1 MSYRK
6 SVTKYVLAAALV
18 GGVTLF
24 LWFLRDELT
33 LANFS
38 LVYLLSILVSAIYQ
52 GTGPSLVAAVI
63 SFLCFNFFLVKPL
76 YTFLV
81 ADPHELLDL
90 VIYFAV
96 AILTGQLAAQVRRQ
110 ADNARQRVYEQD
122 ILYKL
127 SSTFNQLTDR
137 ESVYQALKSIL
148 KMDLLAQDVDILPG
162 KIETSSSAQN
172 ELYLLLHTEHD
183 IYGTLRVTFDQPP
196 TSSLIRL
203 ITASSAQASAALERI
218 ELNERAR
225 KAHSYQEADRLKTAL
240 LHSVSHDLR
249 TPITIIKT
257 SASNLLELHA
267 KLTEAERI
275 EISRTIENEA
285 DHLNKMVGNL
295 LDISRLKAGALKIND
310 AWNDLEEVVGDV
322 AARTWQLTHRER
334 IQMRFPDRMPL
345 VRFDYGLMLQALSN
359 LVENSLRYEPADSKI
374 EIVGSFQGGEARVS
388 IINHGPNL
396 LPEERELIWEPFYR
410 GREGN
415 IGLGMAIAR
424 GIIEAHKGRL
434 WVEDTIGGGVTFIF
448 SLPVVEDIDLDQD
461 PHCR

>member
-1 MSYRK
+1 
-6 SVTKYVLAAALV
+6 
-18 GGVTLF
+18 
-24 LWFLRDELT
+24 
-33 LANFS
+33 
-38 LVYLLSILVSAIYQ
+38 
-52 GTGPSLVAAVI
+52 
-63 SFLCFNFFLVKPL
+63 
-76 YTFLV
+76 
-81 ADPHELLDL
+81 
-90 VIYFAV
+90 
-96 AILTGQLAAQVRRQ
+96 
-110 ADNARQRVYEQD
+110 
-122 ILYKL
+122 
-127 SSTFNQLTDR
+127 
-137 ESVYQALKSIL
+137 
-148 KMDLLAQDVDILPG
+148 
-162 KIETSSSAQN
+162 
-172 ELYLLLHTEHD
+172 LYLLLHTEHD
-183 IYGTLRVTFDQPP
+183 IYGTLRVTFDQAP
-196 TSSLIRL
+196 TPSLIRL

-257 SASNLLELHA
+257 SASNLLELHS
-267 KLTEAERI
+267 KLTEPERM
-275 EISRTIENEA
+275 EISRTIESEA

-310 AWNDLEEVVGDV
+310 AWNDLEEVAGDV

-334 IQMRFPDRMPL
+334 IKMRFPDRMPL
-345 VRFDYGLMLQALSN
+345 VRFDYGLVLQALSN

-374 EIVGSFQGGEARVS
+374 EIVGSFQEGEARVS

-396 LPEERELIWEPFYR
+396 LPEERELIWEPFYH

>member
-6 SVTKYVLAAALV
+6 PMTKYVLATALV

-96 AILTGQLAAQVRRQ
+96 AILIGQLAAQVRRQ
-110 ADNARQRVYEQD
+110 ADNARQRAYEQD

-137 ESVYQALKSIL
+137 ESAYQALKSIL
-148 KMDLLAQDVDILPG
+148 KMDLLVRDVDILPG
-162 KIETSSSAQN
+162 KIEASSSAQN

-183 IYGTLRVTFDQPP
+183 IYGTLRVTFDQAP
-196 TSSLIRL
+196 TPSLIRL

-257 SASNLLELHA
+257 SASNLLELHS
-267 KLTEAERI
+267 KLTEPERM

-310 AWNDLEEVVGDV
+310 AWNDLEEVAGDV

-334 IQMRFPDRMPL
+334 IKMRFPDRMPL
-345 VRFDYGLMLQALSN
+345 VRFDYGLVLQALSN

-374 EIVGSFQGGEARVS
+374 EIVGSFQEGEAHVS

-396 LPEERELIWEPFYR
+396 LPEERELIWEPFYH

>member
-6 SVTKYVLAAALV
+6 PMTKYVLATALV

-96 AILTGQLAAQVRRQ
+96 AILIGQLAAQVRRQ
-110 ADNARQRVYEQD
+110 ADNARQRAYEQD

-137 ESVYQALKSIL
+137 ESAYQALKSIL
-148 KMDLLAQDVDILPG
+148 KMDLLVRDVDILPG
-162 KIETSSSAQN
+162 KIEASSSAQN

-183 IYGTLRVTFDQPP
+183 IYGTLRVTFDQAP
-196 TSSLIRL
+196 TPSLIRL

-257 SASNLLELHA
+257 SASNLLELHS
-267 KLTEAERI
+267 KLTEPERM
-275 EISRTIENEA
+275 EISRTIESEA

-310 AWNDLEEVVGDV
+310 AWNDLEEVAGDV

-334 IQMRFPDRMPL
+334 IKMRFPDRMPL
-345 VRFDYGLMLQALSN
+345 VRFDYGLVLQALSN

-374 EIVGSFQGGEARVS
+374 EIVGSFQEGEARVS

-396 LPEERELIWEPFYR
+396 LPEERELIWEPFYH